1 MLMSGAEKPK
11 KEKGDAP
18 RDKPLFWIGSSL
30 DDLSEFPLP
39 VKKVMGFAL
48 RQAQKGGRHTD
59 AKPLKGQKGA
69 SVLEVVADFDT
80 DTYRAVYTVKFRR
93 AVYVLHAFQKKSKSG
108 IKTPKHELDLVERRL
123 RAAKEHYESWI
134 ATQEAEDDGDGDTE

>member
-1 MLMSGAEKPK
+1 MEGVDQAE
-11 KEKGDAP
+11 EGETP
-18 RDKPLFWIGSSL
+18 RDKPLFWMGSSR
-30 DDLSEFPLP
+30 DDLSAFPLA

-48 RQAQKGGRHTD
+48 RQAQQGGKHAD
-59 AKPLKGQKGA
+59 AKPLKGRKGA

-108 IKTPKHELDLVERRL
+108 IKTPKPALALIERRL
-123 RAAKEHYESWI
+123 RAAKEHYERWI
-134 ATQEAEDDGDGDTE
+134 ETQGADDDDDGGSDAE